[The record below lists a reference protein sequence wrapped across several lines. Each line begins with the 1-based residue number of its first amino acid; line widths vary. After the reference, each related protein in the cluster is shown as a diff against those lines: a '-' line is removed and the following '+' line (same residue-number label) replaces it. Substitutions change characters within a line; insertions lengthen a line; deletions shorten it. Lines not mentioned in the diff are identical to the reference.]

1 MTGGSTWRNLMY
13 SLIWQSV
20 MWRPG
25 KGRVPMGV
33 KTPLPIRPAAIASQ
47 RTPPGPRRSPG
58 SQRQSGYALLPS
70 RTWRHFLIQP
80 GAPFSPCLPRRSTTI
95 RMTYA
100 DLAAARGISLDAARR
115 LVLRKR
121 WSKQIGNDGL
131 TRALVPAEYTE
142 SVGGDIGTDNGR
154 EDGTDTAIILAD
166 ASVSSVAQTT
176 AALVL
181 DG

>member
-1 MTGGSTWRNLMY
+1 MTDGTLDG
-13 SLIWQSV
+13 
-20 MWRPG
+20 
-25 KGRVPMGV
+25 
-33 KTPLPIRPAAIASQ
+33 
-47 RTPPGPRRSPG
+47 
-58 SQRQSGYALLPS
+58 
-70 RTWRHFLIQP
+70 
-80 GAPFSPCLPRRSTTI
+80 TTI

-100 DLAAARGISLDAARR
+100 ELAAVRGISLDAARR